1 MKICAFPYT
10 VGLFC
15 YIFDLKYAAL
25 RIKYLQVP
33 VVLLK
38 ALH

>member
-10 VGLFC
+10 VARFC
-15 YIFDLKYAAL
+15 CMFDLKYAAL
-25 RIKYLQVP
+25 RIKHLQVP